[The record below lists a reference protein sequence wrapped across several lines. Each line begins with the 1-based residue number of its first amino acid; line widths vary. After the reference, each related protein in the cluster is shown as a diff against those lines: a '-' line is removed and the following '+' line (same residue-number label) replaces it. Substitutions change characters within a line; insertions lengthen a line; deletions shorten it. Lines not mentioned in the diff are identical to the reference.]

1 MNGSSENLSRSGN
14 RRTMIALGSCTL
26 GAVLILLALQIDTT
40 SEVNIAKDSAAEKQ
54 QKKPARTWNIALG
67 NVVIVAPDLGFN
79 VKAAKGAQV
88 EESKIVARLESQ
100 LQGLREVYR
109 EESENEPTLMGGML
123 LQLTITPDGEVTQVR
138 ELASRITGSEFK
150 KTVLS
155 EVSKW
160 TFREIIMD
168 HTVIHCPLLFVR
180 EGMDITTVV
189 EWEKTLGQS
198 GDNPAMAKASTQM
211 IQQSQAV
218 ESFKRGDA
226 NAKSAP
232 ATHKAAQESPK
243 IYQVK
248 HPTTIRRGP
257 NFASPSIGKFSIG
270 TRVTFVSGRGD
281 WLEVRADDATSGF
294 IRKEFVTP
302 VELAHKK

>member
-1 MNGSSENLSRSGN
+1 MNGSSENLGRSGN

-40 SEVNIAKDSAAEKQ
+40 SEVNIAKDFAVDKQ

-67 NVVIVAPDLGFN
+67 NVVIVAPDLGFD
-79 VKAAKGAQV
+79 VKVAKGAQV

-100 LQGLREVYR
+100 LQGLREAYR
-109 EESENEPTLMGGML
+109 EESEKEPTLMGGMM
-123 LQLTITPDGEVTQVR
+123 LQLTITPDGEVTHVR
-138 ELASRITGSEFK
+138 ELASRITDSEFK

-155 EVSKW
+155 EASKW
-160 TFREIIMD
+160 TFREITMD
-168 HTVIHCPLLFVR
+168 HTVINCPLLFVR
-180 EGMDITTVV
+180 EGMDINTVV
-189 EWEKTLGQS
+189 QWEKTLGPS
-198 GDNPAMAKASTQM
+198 GDNPAIAKANT
-211 IQQSQAV
+211 QSQTV
-218 ESFKRGDA
+218 EAFKRSDVI
-226 NAKSAP
+226 AKSAG
-232 ATHKAAQESPK
+232 ATSKAAQQSPK

-248 HPTTIRRGP
+248 HPTAIRRGP

-302 VELAHKK
+302 VELAQKK